1 MRDFI
6 IRMAIE
12 VPSGDSIMAVLRA
25 EMRDRSVRLAFA
37 LLLFMAAA
45 LLMPS
50 ADVDESGM
58 PPVASSHHDLT
69 GPAMPVPACLP
80 PTWHPAV
87 DDAKTTLGAEARAFD
102 GLPLTPPW
110 MAFFPDNPKTSF
122 LFR

>member
-50 ADVDESGM
+50 ADVDECGV
-58 PPVASSHHDLT
+58 PPVAS
-69 GPAMPVPACLP
+69 
-80 PTWHPAV
+80 
-87 DDAKTTLGAEARAFD
+87 
-102 GLPLTPPW
+102 
-110 MAFFPDNPKTSF
+110 
-122 LFR
+122 